1 MINISFLYSIEGIN
15 NRAII
20 VYLYLNDRA
29 NKEGICWP
37 GINTIATDLHR
48 SRSTIKRAIHDL
60 KALELIQTEQRF
72 RPNGAKSSLEY
83 RLSRPKH
90 Y

>member
-1 MINISFLYSIEGIN
+1 MVNISFLYSLKDIN
-15 NRAII
+15 DRAVI

-29 NKEGICWP
+29 NKDGICWP
-37 GINTIATDLHR
+37 GINTIAKDLKR
-48 SRSTIKRAIHDL
+48 SRSTVKRAIHELRDL
-60 KALELIQTEQRF
+60 DLIQTEQRF

-83 RLSRPKH
+83 RLSRPIH